1 MKITIIAEKSEQA
14 SKYGKALNLSKDK
27 NNWHGSYGGNDITIC
42 ALSGH
47 VLSYETPKEYD
58 SSIKPFSDLSYLPF
72 FPNNLGKKVEKN
84 KEYTYKNA
92 KYHLDNADMI
102 IIGTDIDEEGEL
114 IAYEVIN
121 MSKNNNKPIKRLWIN
136 DTTPKSV
143 RKGMENLKDRS
154 FSYGKY
160 VQAATRSLSDYLVGM
175 NLTPYY
181 TSQYRQKTKDNSI
194 MSIGRV
200 QVPTLWLIKNREDEI
215 KNWNYREYRKLSLV
229 VRKNGQEIIFT
240 NPTKYYCDEISD
252 EEFDKLLDRFN
263 STDLDSVEIDRI
275 TRELVEKESPKL
287 YNMPAI
293 RSEANKQYKYE
304 PEKTDDALQELH
316 LGDNLTYPRTSVRY
330 IPQERYDNLK
340 EIYNKLTDF
349 VGYKDTMIEPKNLSR
364 YVNDR
369 EAREHTALV
378 PTDNFPDFDT
388 LSEEAKN
395 IFYLSLTRTL
405 MMFAGL
411 YKYNQTKYYIHVNG
425 IDFVNSQSELVDLG
439 WKKLDVSKPD
449 TSNQSVDFEDHEKIY
464 DFYIKAQIK
473 KEQPPAHIT
482 ETSLTKDNG
491 EMAKYGLG
499 TPATQ
504 TDIVKTII
512 QREYVK
518 VVKEKGK
525 DSYLTTTPKGEL
537 LCLMT
542 QNTLLGNLDW
552 TNKWQQSLK
561 KVSQDS
567 SHSKPFIDRIKS
579 FIEKTIN
586 EPLNINSEEANNL
599 IEAIIESNKVCQCP
613 VCNQGTIMK
622 QKDDLYK
629 CIKCDFQVY
638 STLASKRLTTN
649 QLKQVLTNGS
659 TSQKLKF
666 KSKNGKA
673 FENYVIFDKSNK
685 KLAFPDFKKEY
696 GNHDKTKKGDKK

>member
-1 MKITIIAEKSEQA
+1 MKITIIAEKSDQA
-14 SKYGKALNLSKDK
+14 EKYGKALNLSKEK
-27 NNWHGSYGGNDITIC
+27 GNWYGSYGGNDITVC

-47 VLSYETPKEYD
+47 VLSYKTPNEYD
-58 SSIKPFSDLSYLPF
+58 SNIKAFSDLSYLPF
-72 FPNNLGKKVEKN
+72 FPTNLGKKITKDKV
-84 KEYTYKNA
+84 YKNA
-92 KYHLDNADMI
+92 KYQLDKADMI

-136 DTTPKSV
+136 DTTPKSI
-143 RKGMENLKDRS
+143 RKGMSELKDKS

-160 VQAATRSLSDYLVGM
+160 VQAATRSISDYLVGM

-181 TSQYRQKTKDNSI
+181 TNQYKLKTKEDSL

-215 KNWNYREYRKLSLV
+215 NNWNYREYRKLSLV
-229 VRKNGQEIIFT
+229 IRKNGQEITFT
-240 NPTKYYCDEISD
+240 SPIKYYCDEVSD
-252 EEFDKLLDRFN
+252 EEFDRLLDRFN
-263 STDLDSVEIDRI
+263 SADLDSVAIDRI
-275 TRELVEKESPKL
+275 NRELIEEPSPKL

-304 PEKTDDALQELH
+304 PTKTDEALQELH

-340 EIYNKLTDF
+340 EIYNKLAEL
-349 VGYKDTMIEPKNLSR
+349 VGYKDPMIEPVNLSR
-364 YVNDR
+364 YVNDK

-378 PTDNFPDFDT
+378 PTDNFPNFDE
-388 LSEEAKN
+388 LSEEAKK

-405 MMFAGL
+405 MMFAGQ

-425 IDFVNSQSELVDLG
+425 IDFVNSQNELLDLG

-449 TSNQSVDFEDHEKIY
+449 TSKPVVDFEDHEVLY
-464 DFYIKAQIK
+464 DFYVKAQIK

-491 EMAKYGLG
+491 EMSKYDLG

-504 TDIVKTII
+504 TDIVNKII

-525 DSYLTTTPKGEL
+525 AGYLTTTPKGEL
-537 LCLMT
+537 LCLLT
-542 QNTLLGNLDW
+542 KDTLLGNLDW

-561 KVSQDS
+561 KVSQDTS
-567 SHSKPFIDRIKS
+567 YSKPFIDRIKS
-579 FIEKTIN
+579 FIEKTVN
-586 EPLNINSEEANNL
+586 EPLNINSEEADIL
-599 IEAIIESNKVCQCP
+599 VKAIIESNKVCQCP
-613 VCNQGTIMK
+613 VCNKGMIIKQG
-622 QKDDLYK
+622 KDRYK
-629 CIKCDFQVY
+629 CNECDFIVY
-638 STLASKRLTTN
+638 STLASKRLTIN
-649 QLKQVLTNGS
+649 QLKQVLVNGK
-659 TSQKLKF
+659 TSNKIKF
-666 KSKNGKA
+666 KSKNGKP
-673 FENYVIFDKSNK
+673 FENYVIFDRNNK
-685 KLAFPDFKKEY
+685 KLAFPDFKKEESK
-696 GNHDKTKKGDKK
+696 DKSTN